1 MLIETLEKWVNI
13 NSGSGNPEGLRR
25 MADALQSH
33 MEGIPGTLER
43 IPLPP
48 HENLDGST
56 QQPGDIL
63 SLRFN
68 PEAPVRVLFSGHMDT
83 VYSPENPFQTM
94 SRLPDGRLHGPGVA
108 DMKGGLLILIES
120 VRRFLESDKSGRLG
134 GEILINGDEETGS
147 VGSKGHILEAAQRS
161 QLGLV
166 FESSLPGGE
175 LVRCRKGSGTFRVI
189 AHGRPAH
196 TGRDFENGR
205 NAVVALADLMQACH
219 ELNGQLGDTIV
230 NVVNFFAPG
239 PVNVVPERAE
249 CWLNVRISHI
259 DEMERFREALAGL
272 IRQTMERREDIEL
285 ELQGDFQRSPKGE
298 TPAIAALHE
307 IWNTAE
313 AELGLPPSSK
323 RDTGGS
329 SDGNILSEVGMPHLD
344 GVGIRGGAIHSADEF
359 AFGESIET
367 GIDRTVKFLQLLAQ
381 QPDCLGQLP
390 PAD

>member
-13 NSGSGNPEGLRR
+13 NSGSGNPEGLGR
-25 MADALQSH
+25 MADVLQAY
-33 MEGIPGTLER
+33 MEDIPGTLER
-43 IPLPP
+43 TPLPP
-48 HENLDGST
+48 YENLDGSS

-120 VRRFLESDKSGRLG
+120 VRQFLQSDKTGRIG

-147 VGSKGHILEAAQRS
+147 VGSRDRILEAARWS
-161 QLGLV
+161 HLGLV

-189 AHGRPAH
+189 ARGRPAH

-219 ELNGQLGDTIV
+219 ALNGQLGETIV
-230 NVVNFFAPG
+230 NVVNFLAPG

-249 CWLNVRISHI
+249 CWLNVRIAHI

-272 IRQTMERREDIEL
+272 IQQTMERREDVQIEL
-285 ELQGDFQRSPKGE
+285 EGDFQRAPKGE
-298 TPAIAALHE
+298 TPGIAVLHE
-307 IWNTAE
+307 LWNKAE
-313 AELGLPPSSK
+313 ESLGLPLSGK

-359 AFGESIET
+359 AFAETIET
-367 GIDRTVKFLQLLAQ
+367 GISRTVNFLQLLAQ
-381 QPDCLGQLP
+381 QPDCLGEVTS
-390 PAD
+390 AD